1 MDKVINHLK
10 NLVAERQRTLITKFK
25 AFLRGRL
32 LKVKNLSNKYQKN
45 QELGLNC
52 TVGHTETDLCNGVNV
67 WGECHLWVGY
77 RKGFNLSG
85 LSEPEILIGDNRR
98 IPMP

>member
-1 MDKVINHLK
+1 MGE
-10 NLVAERQRTLITKFK
+10 ASPT
-25 AFLRGRL
+25 
-32 LKVKNLSNKYQKN
+32 
-45 QELGLNC
+45 ELYLNC

-67 WGECHLWVGY
+67 WGEYHLWVGY